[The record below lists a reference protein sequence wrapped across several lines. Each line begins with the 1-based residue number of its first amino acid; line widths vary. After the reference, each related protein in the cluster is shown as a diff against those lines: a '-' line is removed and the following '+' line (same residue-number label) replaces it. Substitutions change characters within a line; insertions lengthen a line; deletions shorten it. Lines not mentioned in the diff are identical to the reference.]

1 MTTATQPTPL
11 RRSACPAG
19 TTQGGKGGSS
29 APAADPACPPL
40 LYDWSQATRGD
51 LRQLASAIRRGW
63 AVPSYL
69 PDLAARGAL
78 DSGDAR
84 RLIAAAW
91 ALIAADRAN
100 FEAGY

>member
-1 MTTATQPTPL
+1 M
-11 RRSACPAG
+11 
-19 TTQGGKGGSS
+19 
-29 APAADPACPPL
+29 PAADPACPPL

-51 LRQLASAIRRGW
+51 LRLLASAIRRGW
-63 AVPSYL
+63 AVPSHL
-69 PDLAARGAL
+69 PELAASAAL

-100 FEAGY
+100 LEAGY